1 MENPGKPVKCY
12 LVSWDKAYRLGRKIV
27 RKIRASGFVPDIVI
41 GVARGG
47 LVPARI
53 VCDFLHQKD
62 LATVKVE
69 HWGIAATLGSAK
81 IKFPLPEEID
91 LSGKRILIVDDV
103 ADTGETCKVIIEY
116 LKERSPADIRTVV
129 LHYKTCST
137 FVPDYWGEKHDAW
150 KWIIYPWALY
160 EDMTGFI
167 KKVLVCPMTQEEI
180 RKRLKSGFDIGVS
193 RKELKEIINDMAEE
207 GNLRRIKKINKVYWE
222 DIGAVEKEKDFS
234 ICK

>member
-1 MENPGKPVKCY
+1 MENPGKPIKCY
-12 LVSWDKAYRLGRKIV
+12 FVSWDKTYRLGRKIA

-62 LATVKVE
+62 LASVKVE
-69 HWGIAATLGSAK
+69 HWGIAATLGTAK
-81 IKFPLPEEID
+81 LKFPLPEEID
-91 LSGKRILIVDDV
+91 ISGKRILLVDDV
-103 ADTGETCKVIIEY
+103 ADTGETYKVIIEY
-116 LKERSPADIRTVV
+116 LKEKSPADIKTVA

-180 RKRLKSGFDIGVS
+180 RKGLKNGFDIKVS
-193 RKELKEIINDMAEE
+193 RKDLMEIISDMAKERKL
-207 GNLRRIKKINKVYWE
+207 GKIKRDKKVYWE
-222 DIGAVEKEKDFS
+222 YIGKIEK
-234 ICK
+234 

>member
-1 MENPGKPVKCY
+1 MEKPEVPIKCY
-12 LVSWDKAYRLGRKIV
+12 IVSWDQACRLGRKIA

-62 LATVKVE
+62 LTSIKVE
-69 HWGIAATLGSAK
+69 HWGIAVNHGSAR

-91 LSGKRILIVDDV
+91 ISGKKILIVDDV
-103 ADTGETCKVIIEY
+103 VDTGDSYHVILDHITKRY
-116 LKERSPADIRTVV
+116 PAEVKTAV
-129 LHYKTCST
+129 LQYKTCST
-137 FVPDYWGEKHDAW
+137 FIPDYWGEKHDAW

-167 KKVLVCPMTQEEI
+167 KRVLVRPMTREEI
-180 RKRLKSGFDIGVS
+180 RKGLSGFDIRVS
-193 RKELKEIINDMAEE
+193 RKELSEFLNEMRDE
-207 GNLRRIKKINKVYWE
+207 RKIERSKRNGKFYWE
-222 DIGAVEKEKDFS
+222 NTGKV
-234 ICK
+234 

>member
-1 MENPGKPVKCY
+1 MEKPEVPIKCY
-12 LVSWDKAYRLGRKIV
+12 IVSWDQACRLGRKIA

-62 LATVKVE
+62 LTSIKVE
-69 HWGIAATLGSAK
+69 HWGIAVNHGTAR

-91 LSGKRILIVDDV
+91 ISGKKILIVDDV
-103 ADTGETCKVIIEY
+103 VDTGDSYHVILDHITKRY
-116 LKERSPADIRTVV
+116 PAEVKTAV
-129 LHYKTCST
+129 LQYKTCST
-137 FVPDYWGEKHDAW
+137 IIPDYWGEKHDAW

-167 KKVLVCPMTQEEI
+167 KRVLVRPMTREEI
-180 RKRLKSGFDIGVS
+180 RKGLNSFDIIVP
-193 RKELKEIINDMAEE
+193 RKDLSVFLNDMREE
-207 GNLRRIKKINKVYWE
+207 GKLRRIKKSGKVYWE
-222 DIGAVEKEKDFS
+222 NKGET
-234 ICK
+234 